1 MLLSTPS
8 AELTKP
14 LRQQSVILLVDDDT
28 AVRELLRMALT
39 QRGFQ
44 VHACADSGHAL
55 ELAQRLAVPPDLLVT
70 DVDLGGLSGPDMAAQ
85 LQSSFPALKILFVS
99 GYPSVIARTVATST
113 AAATLRQATWLAK
126 PFSMQKLFQQVDQTL
141 AQKS

>member
-70 DVDLGGLSGPDMAAQ
+70 DVDLAAQ